1 MGPHKSESFD
11 MTTTT
16 SFITLGT
23 AGGPMQNSER
33 AQPSHVVMYDNAPIL
48 VDCGEGAMGQ
58 LKRAGIEFRNVRNI
72 FLSHHHFDHIG
83 SLFACFGLN
92 MMVQRRDK
100 LTIYGPPGTQ
110 QIVDDLVAACTVPN
124 EIGFGVPGQKLPHP
138 RDFVEVCEIVPGD
151 EIEIGELRVTCCE
164 NTHYRSESE
173 FGKAGY
179 LSLSLRFDAPDRSI
193 LFTGDTGPSETVEN
207 FAKGVD
213 LFVGEMMDV
222 DKTMEK
228 VRAMNSQMPDERVE
242 QIRKHLSLHHLSP
255 EQLGEMAT
263 RAGADHV
270 VAVHFA
276 PGLLSEETKPA
287 YTERVQTTF
296 SGKVSLGADLVSY

>member
-1 MGPHKSESFD
+1 
-11 MTTTT
+11 
-16 SFITLGT
+16 
-23 AGGPMQNSER
+23 MQNPER
-33 AQPSHVVMYDNAPIL
+33 AQPSHVVMYDDTPIL
-48 VDCGEGAMGQ
+48 VDCGEGAMRQ
-58 LKRAGIEFRNVRNI
+58 LKRAGIEFRNVRDI

-92 MMVQRRDK
+92 MMIQRRET

-110 QIVDDLVAACTVPN
+110 QIVDGLIAACNVPN
-124 EIGFGVPGQKLPHP
+124 EIGFGVPGQRLPHP
-138 RDFVEVCEIVPGD
+138 RDFVDVCEIVPGD
-151 EIEIGELRVTCCE
+151 VIEIGELKVTCCE
-164 NTHYRSESE
+164 NTHYRTESK
-173 FGKAGY
+173 FGEEGY

-193 LFTGDTGPSETVEN
+193 LYTGDTGPSETVAK

-222 DKTMEK
+222 DKTMAK
-228 VRAMNSQMPDERVE
+228 VREMNPQMSDERIQ
-242 QIRKHLSLHHLSP
+242 QIGEHLSRHHLSP

-276 PGLLSEETKPA
+276 PGLLSPETIPT
-287 YTERVQTTF
+287 YTKRVQSTF
-296 SGKVSLGADLVSY
+296 SGEVSLGVDLASY

>member
-1 MGPHKSESFD
+1 
-11 MTTTT
+11 MTPSTI
-16 SFITLGT
+16 FITLGT
-23 AGGPMQNSER
+23 AGGPMQNPER
-33 AQPSHVVMYDNAPIL
+33 AQPSHVVMYDDTPIL
-48 VDCGEGAMGQ
+48 VDCGEGAMRQ
-58 LKRAGIEFRNVRNI
+58 LKRAGIEFRNVRDI

-92 MMVQRRDK
+92 MMIQRRET

-110 QIVDDLVAACTVPN
+110 QIVDGLIAACNVPN
-124 EIGFGVPGQKLPHP
+124 EIGFGVAGQRLPHP
-138 RDFVEVCEIVPGD
+138 RDFVEVCEIVPD
-151 EIEIGELRVTCCE
+151 DVIEIGELKVTCCE
-164 NTHYRSESE
+164 NTHYRAE
-173 FGKAGY
+173 GKLGEEGY

-193 LFTGDTGPSETVEN
+193 LYTGDTGPSETVET

-228 VRAMNSQMPDERVE
+228 VREMNPQMPDERIQ
-242 QIRKHLSLHHLSP
+242 QIGEHLSQHHLSP
-255 EQLGEMAT
+255 EQLAEMAA

-276 PGLLSEETKPA
+276 PGLLSPETIPT
-287 YTERVQTTF
+287 YTKRVQSTF
-296 SGKVSLGADLVSY
+296 SGEVSLGVDLASY